1 MLSVFYAVYFDTNF
15 KEGCAGNRDRM
26 GQQKRCLILLT
37 VLLLSACRSESEHA
51 EDAAVKPIT
60 VTGYSL
66 DGEPYEMKGLEAM
79 FQAVMINDIASA
91 RGLLEEGSFDVN
103 FRLFGTQNGWT
114 LLHHAA
120 QKDRREI
127 AEILLK
133 HGADVNARIGRG
145 VTPLAVAVSNKHPEM
160 AELLRKAGG
169 TE

>member
-1 MLSVFYAVYFDTNF
+1 MLSARPFESRPQA
-15 KEGCAGNRDRM
+15 GCAGNRVRM
-26 GQQKRCLILLT
+26 GHPMRGWILLT
-37 VLLLSACRSESEHA
+37 LLPLSACRPESERA
-51 EDAAVKPIT
+51 GDGAVKPIT

-66 DGEPYEMKGLEAM
+66 DGEPYDMNGLEAM
-79 FQAVMINDIASA
+79 FQAVMINDLALA

-127 AEILLK
+127 AAMLLQ
-133 HGADVNARIGRG
+133 HRADVNARTGRG
-145 VTPLAVAVSNKHPEM
+145 VTPLAVAVSNRHPEM
-160 AELLRKAGG
+160 AELLRKSGG